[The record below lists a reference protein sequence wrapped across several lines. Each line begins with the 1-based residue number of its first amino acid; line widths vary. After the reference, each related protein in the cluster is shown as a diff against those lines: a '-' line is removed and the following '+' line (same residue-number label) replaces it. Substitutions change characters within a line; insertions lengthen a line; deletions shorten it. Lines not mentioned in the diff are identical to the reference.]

1 MPPIADHSSADCPGA
16 WPAPKHFTP
25 AAHQAMR
32 SREWPGNVR
41 ELLNLVET
49 LMLVVDGDTIDR
61 RISP

>member
-1 MPPIADHSSADCPGA
+1 
-16 WPAPKHFTP
+16 
-25 AAHQAMR
+25 MR